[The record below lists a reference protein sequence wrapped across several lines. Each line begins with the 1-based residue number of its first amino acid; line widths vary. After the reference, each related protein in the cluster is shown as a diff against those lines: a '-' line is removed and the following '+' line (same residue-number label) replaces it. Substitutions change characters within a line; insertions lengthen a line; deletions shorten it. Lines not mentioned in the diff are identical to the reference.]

1 MSVGPFGVQS
11 SISVLPL
18 RSLSSL
24 PSSIPVCFLVP
35 FAVLWRKPLRYSSR
49 CFATPGSE
57 TVKQWDLYHDCPP
70 PRTLS
75 LEIEY
80 SKGENYN
87 IISFRILIPD
97 HRVRGSTRIE
107 WDRVSGSTPELET
120 LTHVCS
126 RTPTK
131 SVASTAHSTDPG
143 DEEQR
148 THQVP
153 RNTSSGMVGC
163 QSAALT
169 RRRGLES
176 IQCNHS
182 FKIQNLW

>member
-1 MSVGPFGVQS
+1 MCSV
-11 SISVLPL
+11 IPL
-18 RSLSSL
+18 YD
-24 PSSIPVCFLVP
+24 PIPVCFLVP
-35 FAVLWRKPLRYSSR
+35 FIVLWRKPLRYSSR
-49 CFATPGSE
+49 CFATSGSE
-57 TVKQWDLYHDCPP
+57 TVEQWDLYHDWGPP
-70 PRTLS
+70 PNTIARDRVF
-75 LEIEY
+75 ER
-80 SKGENYN
+80 GELQHN
-87 IISFRILIPD
+87 FLPHPD
-97 HRVRGSTRIE
+97 SRSQSSGSTRIE
-107 WDRVSGSTPELET
+107 WDRVSGSTPEPET
-120 LTHVCS
+120 PTHVYG

-131 SVASTAHSTDPG
+131 SVASTAHSTDPE